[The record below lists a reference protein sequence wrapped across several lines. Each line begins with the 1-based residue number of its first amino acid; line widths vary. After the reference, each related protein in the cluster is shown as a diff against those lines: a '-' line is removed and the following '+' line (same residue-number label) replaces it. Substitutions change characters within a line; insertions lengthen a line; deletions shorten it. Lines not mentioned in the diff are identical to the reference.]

1 MNTEKGPYKCLANHR
16 QHTRA
21 RLHRGAKIVILQCD
35 VTCLIFSCQ
44 AKLNISSKQNL
55 LKDVMLAFLFT
66 VFVNNLLSIVLIY
79 FLLRCTHGNCLEIE
93 IRRIRVV
100 AILLYEMKSRVFPA
114 ILTNG
119 IMVDSLRAVS

>member
-44 AKLNISSKQNL
+44 AKLNISRKKLASKQDPL
-55 LKDVMLAFLFT
+55 TDVMLAFLFT
-66 VFVNNLLSIVLIY
+66 VFVNNLLFTILMY
-79 FLLRCTHGNCLEIE
+79 FVLRCTHGNCLEIE
-93 IRRIRVV
+93 IRRIRV
-100 AILLYEMKSRVFPA
+100 YCYNEMK
-114 ILTNG
+114 
-119 IMVDSLRAVS
+119 